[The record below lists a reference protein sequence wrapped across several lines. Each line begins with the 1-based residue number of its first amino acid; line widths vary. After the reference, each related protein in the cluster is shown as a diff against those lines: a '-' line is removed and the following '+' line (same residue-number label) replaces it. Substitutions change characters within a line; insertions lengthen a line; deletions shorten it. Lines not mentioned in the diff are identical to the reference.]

1 MGNNTKSLVEISHRH
16 AIDLGSGSRGVEQAQ
31 VAISSA
37 PLGRIGLAD
46 TGEKSNRF
54 QGFSNSAP
62 GEFSHVE
69 TVPSAQNGNELQSP
83 GLLQRGSEGDTELPN
98 SMETKLDSFQRPSLE
113 DGMEH
118 DNNINDGN

>member
-1 MGNNTKSLVEISHRH
+1 MKSLVEIPHRH

-31 VAISSA
+31 VAISAA
-37 PLGRIGLAD
+37 PLGRAGLAN

-54 QGFSNSAP
+54 QGFNNSTP

-69 TVPSAQNGNELQSP
+69 TVPSAQNSNELRSP
-83 GLLQRGSEGDTELPN
+83 GLVQRGSEGDTELPN
-98 SMETKLDSFQRPSLE
+98 SVETRLDSFQRPSSE

-118 DNNINDGN
+118 DSNINDRN